1 MNLAIITP
9 IQVELDAVLSK
20 LPSYREQILEGIRY
34 LHVPFNGIHHSF
46 NLVLQLGGAKNEN
59 TALATEKVMRK
70 FMPQAVILCGVAG
83 GVKDVNIGDVVVGTK
98 FYGYD
103 FGKVTS
109 DGFKTRPE
117 SGYYSKH
124 LLATAQSVAANAVW
138 RNRCRNNQPCKVIF
152 GAIAAANKVVAAT
165 DSAEFRR
172 IKDDFNDTTAV
183 EMEAVG
189 FSQAMHFY
197 PNIPHINIRGISDL
211 LNNKSKS
218 DEGGSQ
224 ELAADNMA
232 AFVLELV
239 YQLQLEVPHEHA
251 PSNSP
256 FESQAGSMKNMVTGS
271 HISAQGNVHIGDTVN
286 HYNQQV
292 SPQQQNGNST
302 QELKK
307 NITKLVSQARIDKA
321 LEQLST
327 LGETQDEDFNLE
339 VTSLAQRWAKLQRE
353 SRLGLMSNSES
364 TQQNNQIV
372 MALLNLLTQIA

>member
-9 IQVELDAVLSK
+9 IQVELDAVLAK
-20 LPSYREQILEGIRY
+20 VPAYKEEILEGIRY
-34 LHVPFNGIHHSF
+34 LHVPFKGLHHSF

-59 TALATEKVMRK
+59 TALATEKVVRN
-70 FMPQAVILCGVAG
+70 FMPQAIILCGVAG
-83 GVKDVNIGDVVVGTK
+83 GVKDVGIGDVVIGNK
-98 FYGYD
+98 YYGYD

-124 LLATAQSVAANAVW
+124 LLATAQSVAASAAW

-165 DSAEFRR
+165 DSEEYRR
-172 IKDDFNDTTAV
+172 LKDDFNDTTAV

-197 PNIPHINIRGISDL
+197 PAIPHINIRGISDL
-211 LNNKSKS
+211 LDGKSHA
-218 DEGGSQ
+218 DAGGSQ

-239 YQLQLEVPHEHA
+239 YQLKIDHPHEQA
-251 PSNSP
+251 PSKFFAPTQS
-256 FESQAGSMKNMVTGS
+256 GTMKNVVTS
-271 HISAQGNVHIGDTVN
+271 STISAQGNVHIGDTVN
-286 HYNQQV
+286 HHY
-292 SPQQQNGNST
+292 PGNAQPT
-302 QELKK
+302 AMNIVQEQKK
-307 NITKLVSQARIDKA
+307 AITKLVSQARIEKA
-321 LEQLST
+321 LEQLSA
-327 LGETQDEDFNLE
+327 LGTTQDEDFNLE
-339 VTSLAQRWAKLQRE
+339 VVSLSQRWAKLQKE
-353 SRLGLMSNSES
+353 SRLGLLSTSES

-372 MALLNLLTQIA
+372 MALLNLLNQV

>member
-9 IQVELDAVLSK
+9 IQVELEAVLAKGS
-20 LPSYREQILEGIRY
+20 PCQEQILENIRY
-34 LHVPFNGIHHSF
+34 MHVPYQGLHHSF

-59 TALATEKVMRK
+59 TALATERVMRH
-70 FMPQAVILCGVAG
+70 FSPQAVILCGVAG
-83 GVKDVNIGDVVVGTK
+83 GVKDVAIGDVVVGTK

-124 LLATAQSVAANAVW
+124 LLATAQSVAASTAW

-165 DSAEFRR
+165 DSEEYRR
-172 IKDDFNDTTAV
+172 LKDDFNDTTAV

-197 PNIPHINIRGISDL
+197 PAIPHINIRGISDL
-211 LNNKSKS
+211 LDGKSHA
-218 DEGGSQ
+218 DAGGSQ

-239 YQLQLEVPHEHA
+239 YQLRIDNPHGHA
-251 PSNSP
+251 PSNGPASHQ
-256 FESQAGSMKNMVTGS
+256 QAGSTKNVVTNS
-271 HISAQGNVHIGDTVN
+271 TISAQGNVHIGDNVN
-286 HYNQQV
+286 HHYSGTAQ
-292 SPQQQNGNST
+292 PTAMNSF
-302 QELKK
+302 QDQKK
-307 NITKLVSQARIDKA
+307 AITKLVSQARIEKA
-321 LEQLST
+321 LEQLSA
-327 LGETQDEDFNLE
+327 LGITQDEDFNLE
-339 VTSLAQRWAKLQRE
+339 VVSLTQRWAKLQKE
-353 SRLGLMSNSES
+353 NRLGLLSTSES

-372 MALLNLLTQIA
+372 MALLNLLGQIG